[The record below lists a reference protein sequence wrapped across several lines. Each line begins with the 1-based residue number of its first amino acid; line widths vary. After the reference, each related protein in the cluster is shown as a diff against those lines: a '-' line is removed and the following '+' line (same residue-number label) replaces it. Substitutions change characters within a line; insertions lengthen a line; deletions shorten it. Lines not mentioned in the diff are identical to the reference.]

1 MEIQSLSKNLTNDR
15 IDMPYPHVKVLEP
28 SDALALLIP
37 ILSQGELPVICEF
50 EGTTRKIG
58 SIRKSALVLKDL
70 SRVSKMIYYKNE
82 AECFDCNDTPA
93 ILEAMS

>member
-28 SDALALLIP
+28 SDALALLVP
-37 ILSQGELPVICEF
+37 ILSKGDLPVICEF

-58 SIRKSALVLKDL
+58 SIRKSATVLKDL
-70 SRVSKMIYYKNE
+70 SRVSKMLYYRGPDQ
-82 AECFDCNDTPA
+82 FIDCKDTDS
-93 ILEAMS
+93 IMEAMS